1 LDLEFQQ
8 LDLRHEGLRVRRPE
22 KERRLLGSLSEV
34 GQQVPIVVVPAAE
47 AGRYLV
53 IDGYKRLRALRRL
66 RLDTVRATVW
76 ELSEAEA
83 LLLLHSQRAD
93 EAETAIEQAWLLRT
107 LHEEHQVGM
116 EELARRFDRSVSW
129 VSRRLS
135 LLRELPETIQQRVRE
150 GAIVPHAA
158 MKYLVPLARANEADC
173 LRLVEAIKPR
183 LLSTRQMGQLY
194 QAYMRGNEKARE
206 LVVSE
211 PLLVLRVEDEAQR
224 KGVEIATSPAEALI
238 SDLHAIG
245 GLVRR
250 AASRLR
256 RGVALLPPD
265 KQQAWRA
272 FRQAQLD
279 FADLQHRCEKELK
292 DARPCDPNGD
302 PGTEE
307 PGLRRPPDRADASS
321 LARGGAEGARL
332 GHAGGAA
339 DRAAP

>member
-1 LDLEFQQ
+1 MDLEFHQ
-8 LDLRHEGLRVRRPE
+8 LELRYEALRLRLPE
-22 KERRLLGSLSEV
+22 RERRLLSSLADN
-34 GQQVPIVVVPAAE
+34 GQQTPVVVVPASGS
-47 AGRYLV
+47 AGYVLV
-53 IDGYKRLRALRRL
+53 DGYRRVRCLRRL
-66 RLDTVRATVW
+66 QRDTVCAVAW
-76 ELSEAEA
+76 EMTETEALIFRQVVHAEA
-83 LLLLHSQRAD
+83 VSAL
-93 EAETAIEQAWLLRT
+93 EQAWLLRT
-107 LHEEHQVGM
+107 LHEEHEVGM

-135 LLRELPETIQQRVRE
+135 LLRELPEPVQQRVRE
-150 GAIVPHAA
+150 GGIVPHAA

-183 LLSTRQMGQLY
+183 LLTTRQMGQLY

-211 PLLVLRVEDEAQR
+211 PLLVLRVEDETRR
-224 KGVEIATSPAEALI
+224 KGAEIAPSPVEALI

-250 AASRLR
+250 ASSRLR

-265 KQQAWRA
+265 KEQAWRA

-279 FADLQHRCEKELK
+279 FAELQHRCEKELN
-292 DARPCDPNGD
+292 DARPCHTNGD

-307 PGLRRPPDRADASS
+307 PGLRRPPDRTDAAH
-321 LARGGAEGARL
+321 LPRGGAQGARR